1 MALTFN
7 AIQRMASFERGQ
19 AFPLDKWSYFE
30 SYELAVAAAQT
41 AEIAGT
47 DAAKNVVYYIGQT
60 LVVNEGSEAALYI
73 IQPDKTLKKVAA
85 KTDIESLQ
93 TDVSTAKTDIESLQT
108 DVSTAKTD
116 IESLQ
121 TDVSTAKTDV
131 STAKTDIES
140 LQTDVSTLQG
150 YFTNGIANK
159 ATSDKNGNDITI
171 TYVKLD
177 GSLIENQL
185 VIASSD
191 NKIKTGYAILDNLS
205 AEGVSGIPTSD
216 AVKNAISTATS
227 SIDMS
232 SKLDK
237 LPGYTGE
244 STESERA
251 YVVYPNGTQGYIAIR
266 NGYSING
273 IPKYVQ
279 GKIQSGT
286 AEKEYDVINLR
297 YLNGAIE
304 DIKGWAK
311 DYVAQY
317 VSQYV
322 EGASGGE

>member
-1 MALTFN
+1 
-7 AIQRMASFERGQ
+7 
-19 AFPLDKWSYFE
+19 
-30 SYELAVAAAQT
+30 
-41 AEIAGT
+41 
-47 DAAKNVVYYIGQT
+47 
-60 LVVNEGSEAALYI
+60 
-73 IQPDKTLKKVAA
+73 
-85 KTDIESLQ
+85 
-93 TDVSTAKTDIESLQT
+93 
-108 DVSTAKTD
+108 
-116 IESLQ
+116 
-121 TDVSTAKTDV
+121 
-131 STAKTDIES
+131 
-140 LQTDVSTLQG
+140 
-150 YFTNGIANK
+150 
-159 ATSDKNGNDITI
+159 
-171 TYVKLD
+171 
-177 GSLIENQL
+177 
-185 VIASSD
+185 
-191 NKIKTGYAILDNLS
+191 
-205 AEGVSGIPTSD
+205 
-216 AVKNAISTATS
+216 
-227 SIDMS
+227 MS

-322 EGASGGE
+322 EGASGGEWEYNDYY